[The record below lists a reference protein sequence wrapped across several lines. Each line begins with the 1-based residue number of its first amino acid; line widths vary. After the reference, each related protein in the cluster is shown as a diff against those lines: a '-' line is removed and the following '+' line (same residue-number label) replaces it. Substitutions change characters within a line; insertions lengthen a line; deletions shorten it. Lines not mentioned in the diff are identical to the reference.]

1 MFSDFM
7 LGARSRLL
15 PASVPFRFFGTAVL
29 MHAVSWGVLAW
40 GGDAVP
46 GFLGG
51 GGPALAALHLIT
63 LGVLAMV
70 AMGATYQLLP
80 VATRRPLRSVT
91 ACKLSHG
98 LMAPGVLLLAY
109 GFSVMQAWAMHGG
122 ALLTVT
128 GLVLFG
134 LLIADNLRRVDDM
147 PLVTG
152 HAWLALASL
161 AALLLLGVL
170 LVVDFAAAILP
181 DRPGIG
187 AAHAVAGG
195 FGFMGML
202 AVGFSYVL
210 MPMFAL
216 AQMPAKPHGR
226 WALRLSAVALACGF
240 TGALAGVALLEAVGI
255 AAGLAAASLYLSMM
269 RLTLKTRMRRNL
281 GLSFW
286 LVRAGWAA
294 LPAALLAA
302 AALLA
307 GLRLTLSGPLFGFLL
322 IYGWLLTFLLGVLQ
336 RIMPFLASMHSYRPG
351 GKPALVSALTAEL
364 PLKLHAAG
372 HFAALALV
380 TAGLVLDWGLL
391 VRLGGLAGLAGA
403 LAFIVFAV
411 ALWRRLDSHIKSFS
425 PPPAT
430 ESSSP

>member
-1 MFSDFM
+1 MFGDFM

-29 MHAVSWGVLAW
+29 MHALSWAVVAW
-40 GGDAVP
+40 GGDVVP

-91 ACKLSHG
+91 ACKVSHG

-109 GFSVMQAWAMHGG
+109 GFAVMQSWAMHGG
-122 ALLTVT
+122 ALLTVA
-128 GLVLFG
+128 GLGLFG
-134 LLIADNLRRVDDM
+134 LLITDNLRQVDDM

-170 LVVDFAAAILP
+170 LVIDFTTGFLP
-181 DRPGIG
+181 DRANFG

-240 TGALAGVALLEAVGI
+240 AGALAGVALLEALGI
-255 AAGLAAASLYLSMM
+255 AAGLAAAGLYLDLM
-269 RLTLKTRMRRNL
+269 RLTLKARMRRDL

-302 AALLA
+302 AALTA
-307 GLRLTLSGPLFGFLL
+307 GLQLNLSGPLFGFLL

-351 GKPALVSALTAEL
+351 GKPALVSALTADL

-372 HFAALALV
+372 HFAGLALV
-380 TAGLVLDWGLL
+380 TAGLVLDSGLL
-391 VRLGGLAGLAGA
+391 VRLGGLAGLAGGI
-403 LAFIVFAV
+403 AFLVFAA
-411 ALWRRLDSHIKSFS
+411 ALWRRLADHHKSF
-425 PPPAT
+425 PPRPAT